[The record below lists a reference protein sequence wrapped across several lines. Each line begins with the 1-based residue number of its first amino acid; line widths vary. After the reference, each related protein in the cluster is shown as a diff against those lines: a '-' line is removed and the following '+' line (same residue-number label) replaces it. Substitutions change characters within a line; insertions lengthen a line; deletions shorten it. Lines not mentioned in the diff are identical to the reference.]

1 MGDFFMGKVKQL
13 TFEDNNFKSFVN
25 NESLV
30 IAIKQNVFEIV
41 TDMAESNYLIDLFY
55 LAEENPSIKAIFLYN
70 EPEVLGVEVYENYIN
85 NLITKDKKDSPPFL
99 TDDSRQTIRSRQI
112 AILNHLIEE
121 SLNLKKLFI
130 VGLQGSIVTPF
141 FGASLAADLRFAS
154 DDMFFSLT
162 HLKFGIHPSGAL
174 PFFLPKYIGNGR
186 AKQLLFSRE
195 NITSQQALELGI
207 INYIFPQKTFLEDSL
222 RELEKITQL
231 DMNVI
236 RTTKKLMK
244 LDNREI
250 QNYFDQESKIA
261 LF

>member
-1 MGDFFMGKVKQL
+1 MGKVKQL

-85 NLITKDKKDSPPFL
+85 NLIAKDKKDSPPFL

-130 VGLQGSIVTPF
+130 VG
-141 FGASLAADLRFAS
+141 
-154 DDMFFSLT
+154 
-162 HLKFGIHPSGAL
+162 
-174 PFFLPKYIGNGR
+174 
-186 AKQLLFSRE
+186 
-195 NITSQQALELGI
+195 
-207 INYIFPQKTFLEDSL
+207 
-222 RELEKITQL
+222 
-231 DMNVI
+231 
-236 RTTKKLMK
+236 
-244 LDNREI
+244 
-250 QNYFDQESKIA
+250 
-261 LF
+261 